1 MRAYVI
7 PADCQSIDQL
17 RLVEREAPQ
26 PGPGQVSIRIRA
38 VSLNY
43 RDQLIATGKY
53 FGIPVTREI
62 IPTSDGAGEV
72 IDVGQG
78 VTRFKVGDRVAGCFA
93 QADPNG
99 PASAPRAPLGL
110 PLDGVLREQIV
121 LHEDGVVAI
130 PKSYSFEEAACLPC
144 AGVTAWNTLMVAGKP
159 IVPGDT
165 VLALGAGGVSTWAL
179 QLAHAAGA
187 RVIVTSSSDEKIER
201 AKGLGA
207 SDGINYRRHPQWDQE
222 VMRLTEGR
230 GVDCVIEVGG
240 QGTLARSFRS
250 LAFEGKVGLIGVLAG
265 PSDDIATDAFMFKRG
280 HLHGIMVGERPLF
293 EALNKAVEL
302 NGIKPV
308 IERVFAF
315 NDAKAAFEQHR
326 SGNFMGKVVI
336 AV

>member
-17 RLVEREAPQ
+17 HLVERAAPQ

-53 FGIPVTREI
+53 FGMRVTREL
-62 IPTSDGAGEV
+62 IPTSDAAGEV
-72 IDVGQG
+72 IGVGAG
-78 VTRFKVGDRVAGCFA
+78 VSRFKVGDRVASCFT

-99 PASAPRAPLGL
+99 PASGPRAALGQ

-130 PKSYSFEEAACLPC
+130 PKSYSFEQAACLPC
-144 AGVTAWNTLMVAGKP
+144 AGVTAWNALMVAGKP
-159 IVPGDT
+159 IAPGDT
-165 VLALGAGGVSTWAL
+165 VLVLGAGGVSIWAL

-201 AKGLGA
+201 AKALGA

-230 GVDCVIEVGG
+230 GVDCVVEVGG

-250 LAFEGKVGLIGVLAG
+250 LALDGKVGLIGVLAG
-265 PSDDIATDAFMFKRG
+265 PSDDIATDAFMFKRA
-280 HLHGIMVGERPLF
+280 HLHGIMVGDRPLF

-308 IERVFAF
+308 IERVFPFAE
-315 NDAKAAFEQHR
+315 AKAAFEQHR